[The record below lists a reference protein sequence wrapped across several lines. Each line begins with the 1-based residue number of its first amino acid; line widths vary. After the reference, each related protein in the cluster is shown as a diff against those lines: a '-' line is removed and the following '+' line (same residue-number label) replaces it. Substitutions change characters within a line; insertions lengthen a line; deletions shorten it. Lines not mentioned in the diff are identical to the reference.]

1 MEYPLPKDFTD
12 RMERL
17 LQNEFIDF
25 VDALTD
31 KPSQTTIRLNPFK
44 LPYSI
49 GDDAI
54 PVPWCPNAYYLPQ
67 RPNFTADPL
76 LHAGVYYVQEAS
88 SMFIAEVLKQ
98 HCPLDKA
105 VMALD
110 LCAAPGGKSTLLSAT
125 LSPDSLIIANEVI
138 KTRTPIL
145 LENVLKW
152 GLPNTWVTSNDPAD
166 FVPFNGLFDVVL
178 IDAPCSGEG
187 LFRKSPNAINEWS
200 NNNVLHCSARQR
212 RILSN
217 AANLVKQ
224 GGILIYSTC
233 TFSEE
238 ENENNIEWLVAE
250 HDFVS
255 LALKLDPKWGIT
267 ETFRTNPNQYGY
279 RFYPH
284 KVLGEGFFVSCLQK
298 RGKTPTGHYK
308 PVTQPFSKTD
318 KQIVPL
324 LGKWLNT
331 PEAFTFY
338 SKKNTDIFAV
348 NPTHAQLL
356 PLLATNL
363 IVKSA
368 GIPMG
373 SVKGKELIPHQ
384 GLALSTQL
392 NDEIP
397 RLPLTYPDAIQYLK
411 KQSFE
416 LPISNAMG
424 WVAPSYQDH
433 PLGWI
438 KLMPD
443 RYNNYYPSE
452 WRIRK

>member
-1 MEYPLPKDFTD
+1 MEHPLPKDFTN
-12 RMERL
+12 RMKGL
-17 LQNEFIDF
+17 LQNEFTDF
-25 VDALTD
+25 VAAITG

-105 VMALD
+105 VIALD
-110 LCAAPGGKSTLLSAT
+110 LCAAPGGKSTLLSAI

-152 GLPNTWVTSNDPAD
+152 GLPNTWVTSSDPAD
-166 FVPFNGLFDVVL
+166 FVPLNGLFDVVL

-200 NNNVLHCSARQR
+200 INNVQHCSARQR
-212 RILSN
+212 RILYN

-224 GGILIYSTC
+224 GGLLIYSTC

-238 ENENNIEWLVAE
+238 ENENNIQWLVKE

-255 LALKLDPKWGIT
+255 LPLRHDPQWGIT
-267 ETFRTNPNQYGY
+267 ETIQSNPTQYGF

-284 KVLGEGFFVSCLQK
+284 KVWGEGFFVSCLQK
-298 RGKTPTGHYK
+298 RGSHSIGHSK
-308 PVTQPFSKTD
+308 PATQPFTKTE
-318 KQIVPL
+318 KQITPL
-324 LGKWLNT
+324 LRKWLNT

-338 SKKNTDIFAV
+338 TKNSTDIFAV
-348 NPTHAQLL
+348 NPTYAQLL
-356 PLLATNL
+356 PLFATHL

-368 GIPMG
+368 GIPLG
-373 SVKGKELIPHQ
+373 SIKGKELIPHQ

-411 KQSFE
+411 KQTFE
-416 LPISNAMG
+416 LPNTNATG
-424 WVAPSYQDH
+424 WVAPSYQNH

-438 KLMPD
+438 KRMSD